1 MNKEKIS
8 VLVVDDNIE
17 HCDAMATYIDSNDNL
32 KVVDTA
38 HNGIQA
44 LEKIKAIKPDVV
56 LLDEIMPELDGL
68 SVLARLNIDAEF
80 KEYSPKVI
88 MISAVTAERV
98 TNEALNLGVD
108 YYMAKPVDMK
118 SLIYRIENIKN
129 DIVVNSKPVDIDN
142 TRNNANRNIQ
152 QSLEARVTTLLH
164 EIGVPAHIRGYN
176 YMRESILIAVEN
188 IDVLNYITKELYPE
202 IAKRCQ
208 TTPSRVERAIRHAI
222 EVAWSRGNLETKDN
236 LFSYTIN
243 VNKGKPTNSEFIA
256 LIADRLR
263 LEIKEAQ

>member
-1 MNKEKIS
+1 MNKQEIN
-8 VLVVDDNIE
+8 VLVVDDNVDYCEAIT
-17 HCDAMATYIDSNDNL
+17 DYINGQDGL
-32 KVVDTA
+32 HVVDVA
-38 HNGIQA
+38 HNGITA
-44 LEKIKAIKPDVV
+44 LEKIKEKSPNVV

-68 SVLARLNIDAEF
+68 SVLNKINEDESF
-80 KEYSPKVI
+80 KNNRPKII

-98 TNEALNLGVD
+98 TTEAVNAGVD
-108 YYMAKPVDMK
+108 YYMAKPVDMQ
-118 SLIYRIENIKN
+118 SLIKRIQNIN
-129 DIVVNSKPVDIDN
+129 SDSVNRNSHFEIDN
-142 TRNNANRNIQ
+142 SSRNRNSY
-152 QSLEARVTTLLH
+152 SLEARVTTLLH

-176 YMRESILIAVEN
+176 YMRESILIAVDN

-202 IAKRCQ
+202 IAKRCG

-263 LEIKEAQ
+263 LEMKEAL

>member
-1 MNKEKIS
+1 MNKEKIK
-8 VLVVDDNIE
+8 VLVVDDNVDYCE
-17 HCDAMATYIDSNDNL
+17 AMTTYINSQESLN
-32 KVVDTA
+32 VVGVA
-38 HNGIQA
+38 HNGVQA
-44 LEKIKAIKPDVV
+44 LEKIKNYAPNVV

-68 SVLARLNIDAEF
+68 SVLSRLNDDEF
-80 KEYSPKVI
+80 KMNRPKVI

-108 YYMAKPVDMK
+108 YYMAKPIDMK
-118 SLIYRIENIKN
+118 SLVKRIENVN
-129 DIVVNSKPVDIDN
+129 NIVVSQTSSFEIDN
-142 TRNNANRNIQ
+142 TNKQIKNNSY
-152 QSLEARVTTLLH
+152 SLEARVTTLLH

-176 YMRESILIAVEN
+176 YMRESILIAVDN

-202 IAKRCQ
+202 IAKRCG

-263 LEIKEAQ
+263 LEMKEAQ

>member
-1 MNKEKIS
+1 MSKEVID
-8 VLVVDDNIE
+8 VLVVDDNVDY
-17 HCDAMATYIDSNDNL
+17 CDAIAKFISKYNDIN
-32 KVVDTA
+32 VVDVC
-38 HNGIQA
+38 HNGVQA
-44 LEKIKAIKPDVV
+44 LEKIKTKRPSVV

-68 SVLARLNIDAEF
+68 SVLSKLNSDETF
-80 KEYSPKVI
+80 SQYRPKVI
-88 MISAVTAERV
+88 MCSAVTAERV

-108 YYMAKPVDMK
+108 YYMAKPVDLE
-118 SLIYRIENIKN
+118 SLVNRIQNINSDFSTKKGFEIENTYN
-129 DIVVNSKPVDIDN
+129 
-142 TRNNANRNIQ
+142 RNNKSYNI
-152 QSLEARVTTLLH
+152 EARVTTLLH

-176 YMRESILIAVEN
+176 YMRESILIAIDN

-202 IAKRCQ
+202 IAKRCG

-263 LEIKEAQ
+263 LEMKEAL

>member
-1 MNKEKIS
+1 MNKDEIH
-8 VLVVDDNIE
+8 VLVVDDNVDYCEAISS
-17 HCDAMATYIDSNDNL
+17 YINKQDGL
-32 KVVDTA
+32 KVIDVA
-38 HNGIQA
+38 HNGVSA
-44 LEKIKAIKPDVV
+44 LEKIRSKRPNVV

-68 SVLARLNIDAEF
+68 SVLARLSEDDDLKA
-80 KEYSPKVI
+80 YRPKVI
-88 MISAVTAERV
+88 MVSAVTADRV
-98 TNEALNLGVD
+98 TSEAINLGVD
-108 YYMAKPVDMK
+108 YYMAKPVDMQ
-118 SLIYRIENIKN
+118 SLVKRISTINE
-129 DIVVNSKPVDIDN
+129 SKPKANSLEIDN
-142 TRNNANRNIQ
+142 TTNKQ
-152 QSLEARVTTLLH
+152 TKTSYSLEARVTTLLH

-176 YMRESILIAVEN
+176 YMRESILIAVDN

-202 IAKRCQ
+202 IAKRCG

-263 LEIKEAQ
+263 LEMKDAQ

>member
-1 MNKEKIS
+1 MNNEEIN
-8 VLVVDDNIE
+8 VLVVDDNVDYCEAIS
-17 HCDAMATYIDSNDNL
+17 DYINSQDGLRVID
-32 KVVDTA
+32 VA
-38 HNGIQA
+38 HNGISA
-44 LEKIKAIKPDVV
+44 LEKIKEKSPNVV

-68 SVLARLNIDAEF
+68 SVLNRINEDEAF
-80 KEYSPKVI
+80 KNNRPKII

-98 TNEALNLGVD
+98 TMEAVNSGVD

-118 SLIYRIENIKN
+118 SLIKRIQNI
-129 DIVVNSKPVDIDN
+129 NSDCVARTSSFDIDN
-142 TRNNANRNIQ
+142 SNRNKNTY
-152 QSLEARVTTLLH
+152 SLESRVTTLLH

-176 YMRESILIAVEN
+176 YMRESILIAVDN

-202 IAKRCQ
+202 IAKRCG

-263 LEIKEAQ
+263 LEMKEAQ

>member
-1 MNKEKIS
+1 MNKEEIN
-8 VLVVDDNIE
+8 VLVVDDNVDYCEAIS
-17 HCDAMATYIDSNDNL
+17 TYINKQDGL
-32 KVVDTA
+32 RVVDVA
-38 HNGIQA
+38 HNGISA
-44 LEKIKAIKPDVV
+44 LEKIKSKKPNVV

-68 SVLARLNIDAEF
+68 SVLSKLSEDEDF
-80 KEYSPKVI
+80 KSYRPKVI

-98 TNEALNLGVD
+98 TMEAINLGVD
-108 YYMAKPVDMK
+108 YYMAKPVDMQ
-118 SLIYRIENIKN
+118 SLIKRISSIN
-129 DIVVNSKPVDIDN
+129 DTMTKTNSFEIDN
-142 TRNNANRNIQ
+142 TLKKQIKNSY
-152 QSLEARVTTLLH
+152 SLEARVTTLLH

-176 YMRESILIAVEN
+176 YMRESILIAVDN

-202 IAKRCQ
+202 IAKRCG

-263 LEIKEAQ
+263 LEMKEAQ